1 MSAVRWGAAVAA
13 VVAGPPLY
21 TLVQAGQLEWTA
33 ALEKGGVVALGCALG
48 ATAVA
53 RLASGYERDGE
64 RRKRLDAADRAI
76 ADAQGIVHE
85 GRTIPAPQ
93 PGTGT

>member
-1 MSAVRWGAAVAA
+1 MSAARWGAAVAA

-21 TLVQAGQLEWTA
+21 SLVQAGQLEWTA
-33 ALEKGGVVALGCALG
+33 AVEKGGVVAAGCALG
-48 ATAVA
+48 AVAVA
-53 RLASGYERDGE
+53 RLAAGYEKDGE